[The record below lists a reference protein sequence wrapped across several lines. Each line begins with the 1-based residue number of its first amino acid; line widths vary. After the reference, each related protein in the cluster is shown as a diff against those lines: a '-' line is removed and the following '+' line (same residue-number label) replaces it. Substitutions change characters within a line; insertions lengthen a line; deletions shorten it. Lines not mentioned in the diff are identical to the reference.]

1 MQMRNKGHVKE
12 RKRMLSRSRNMK
24 LSSKLVLLIFISLVC
39 IYIILS
45 VFWFV
50 ILEIQARDDFYQAGY
65 DMCALGGQMAE
76 QECSYLQGIAAY
88 LSVSSRTQAML
99 MKSNANLPLSEN
111 DRMATELAHL
121 KYPVSVIFFD
131 LQGEPVDWMS
141 IDDSQTPLAQ
151 DPQGDTPLS
160 RVLHGPATYA
170 WEFIDQG
177 SDRLFARDNSPKLCL
192 WYLVTDSQTTR
203 PLGAVAIAVDSRR
216 FISMGSTQDSPY
228 FRLILLDQETG
239 AVAFN
244 HSPYQLNEDVCAELI
259 AYSGEEAQGSVVI
272 PYGGARYYLFYE
284 RVKSTPLTV
293 YYIIPYSLFVQDG
306 SFWGY
311 FLIVLVFLTLSLH
324 PLLGYASRRLTTP
337 LRELTTTVSGF
348 ARGDMN
354 ALFEYKG
361 RDEIGILGN
370 AFNEMVRS
378 NRRMLEKTVEL
389 KVREQEA
396 ELNALQAQI
405 NPHFLYNM
413 LNMIYWRAMRSGDE
427 EVADISYAM
436 GQLYR
441 MALNR
446 GHSRIALRE
455 EFQICEY
462 YLMLQKKRFGDHI
475 EYNVYA
481 EPGLEGVA
489 VPKLLL
495 QPLVENAI
503 IHGAENYT
511 DVVHISLSAR
521 REGENIVFRVVNDGS
536 VIPPEILA
544 TLPYCPVAEGTP
556 AGGSR
561 YALRNI
567 AERLKLLFGDAYAF
581 TFASSEESG
590 TVVTISYPLDHDSAI
605 LKGDAEDAQSV
616 GRG

>member
-1 MQMRNKGHVKE
+1 
-12 RKRMLSRSRNMK
+12 MLSRSRNMK

-111 DRMATELAHL
+111 DRTATELAHL

-203 PLGAVAIAVDSRR
+203 PLGTVAIAVDSRR
-216 FISMGSTQDSPY
+216 FISI
-228 FRLILLDQETG
+228 ILLDQETG

-259 AYSGEEAQGSVVI
+259 AYSGEEAQGSAVI

-293 YYIIPYSLFVQDG
+293 FYIIPYSLFVQDG

-311 FLIVLVFLTLSLH
+311 FLIVLVF
-324 PLLGYASRRLTTP
+324 
-337 LRELTTTVSGF
+337 
-348 ARGDMN
+348 
-354 ALFEYKG
+354 
-361 RDEIGILGN
+361 
-370 AFNEMVRS
+370 
-378 NRRMLEKTVEL
+378 
-389 KVREQEA
+389 
-396 ELNALQAQI
+396 
-405 NPHFLYNM
+405 
-413 LNMIYWRAMRSGDE
+413 
-427 EVADISYAM
+427 
-436 GQLYR
+436 
-441 MALNR
+441 
-446 GHSRIALRE
+446 
-455 EFQICEY
+455 
-462 YLMLQKKRFGDHI
+462 
-475 EYNVYA
+475 
-481 EPGLEGVA
+481 
-489 VPKLLL
+489 
-495 QPLVENAI
+495 
-503 IHGAENYT
+503 
-511 DVVHISLSAR
+511 
-521 REGENIVFRVVNDGS
+521 
-536 VIPPEILA
+536 
-544 TLPYCPVAEGTP
+544 
-556 AGGSR
+556 
-561 YALRNI
+561 
-567 AERLKLLFGDAYAF
+567 
-581 TFASSEESG
+581 
-590 TVVTISYPLDHDSAI
+590 
-605 LKGDAEDAQSV
+605 
-616 GRG
+616 